1 MSWSSDNLRQR
12 VVITGLGVV
21 SPVGIGKDAFW
32 DAVVQGR
39 SGIDWIEGF
48 DTSDL
53 YCRIAGQVRDF
64 DPAQYMDAKEA
75 KRAGRFSHFA
85 VAAARLAVADA
96 DLDLNDGF
104 DPYQAGAIFGTSL
117 AGNGNVA
124 DEMYKQFA
132 ATGPRHIEVTSG
144 TQLAAHAATSH
155 VLIQLGLK
163 GPNSTLGTGCVAGLE
178 AINNAASILRSGQ
191 AQVMIAGGTEA
202 QIIPLTVAAF
212 NAARAL
218 STRNHEPQKAS
229 RPFDAERDGFII
241 AEGAAVLIMES
252 LPFAMKRGAPILAEV
267 LGYGAT
273 ADAYH
278 ITQPLEG
285 GEGGVRAM
293 RIALKKAGLEPGEID
308 YINAHGTSTPMND
321 LSETNAIKEVFGNRA
336 HALAVSSTKSQIG
349 HLIAAAG
356 AVEGIFCALAI
367 KHSTAPMTA
376 NLRTPDPECDLDYV
390 SEGCRPMQIDVAMS
404 NSFGFGGSN
413 SCLVFRSPLR
423 AETR

>member
-1 MSWSSDNLRQR
+1 MSWSLDNLRQR

-53 YCRIAGQVRDF
+53 YCRIGGQVRDF
-64 DPAQYMDAKEA
+64 DPTQYMDAKEA

-96 DLDLNDGF
+96 GLNLDDGF
-104 DPYQAGAIFGTSL
+104 DPYRAGAIFGTSL

-132 ATGPRHIEVTSG
+132 ATGARHIEVTSG
-144 TQLAAHAATSH
+144 TQIAAHAATSH

-202 QIIPLTVAAF
+202 CISTIGMSLLCKLGVLTRHNERPTAAC
-212 NAARAL
+212 
-218 STRNHEPQKAS
+218 
-229 RPFDAERDGFII
+229 RPFDYTRDGLVLSEGAGAVVMETAERATERDAQIY
-241 AEGAAVLIMES
+241 
-252 LPFAMKRGAPILAEV
+252 AEV
-267 LGYGAT
+267 CGYSSAT
-273 ADAYH
+273 EAHHLVIAD
-278 ITQPLEG
+278 PS
-285 GEGGVRAM
+285 GEELAHAFAA
-293 RIALKKAGLEPGEID
+293 ALRCGKVGTEEID
-308 YINAHGTSTPMND
+308 YVCAHGIGNREYD
-321 LSETNAIKEVFGNRA
+321 IAETQAIKMVLGPRA
-336 HALAVSSTKSQIG
+336 YSIPVSSIKSTTGQSFG
-349 HLIAAAG
+349 AG
-356 AVEGIFCALAI
+356 SAWQLVSSCMTLATGVVPPTI
-367 KHSTAPMTA
+367 
-376 NLRTPDPECDLDYV
+376 NYRVPDPNCDLDYV
-390 SEGCRPMQIDVAMS
+390 PNQARQARVNGIMLNSH
-404 NSFGFGGSN
+404 SFGGTHGSLIVRRFN
-413 SCLVFRSPLR
+413 GARG
-423 AETR
+423 